1 VTGRIVGAVIG
12 LAGAVAVLVASFIPI
27 YRFGG
32 DFGFTYR
39 IIDRHPQP
47 QSILAFA
54 LEPLGAIVLVLAAVV
69 FMLAL
74 GGRREP
80 AALVTAA
87 GIWMLCLFAG
97 YIAWIALD
105 GDGSS
110 DVRPGAVVGL
120 LGGAAMLAGG
130 IVSWVS
136 TPTTDTETA
145 FEPARPE
152 APSPPERAPAGWY
165 PDPAGSAGSR
175 YWDGV
180 QWTDAV
186 RADT

>member
-1 VTGRIVGAVIG
+1 VTGRIAGAVIA

-32 DFGFTYR
+32 EFGFTYR

-54 LEPLGAIVLVLAAVV
+54 LEPLGAIVLVFVAGVV
-69 FMLAL
+69 MLAL
-74 GGRREP
+74 GGRRDP
-80 AALVTAA
+80 AALITAA

-97 YIAWIALD
+97 YIGWIALD
-105 GDGSS
+105 GDGTS

-130 IVSWVS
+130 ILSWIA
-136 TPTTDTETA
+136 TPTPDSA
-145 FEPARPE
+145 ADFLPPEPADQPSRRP
-152 APSPPERAPAGWY
+152 
-165 PDPAGSAGSR
+165 
-175 YWDGV
+175 
-180 QWTDAV
+180 
-186 RADT
+186 